1 MTAAVETAQ
10 RRRPAEIATR
20 VLSGMGLVGALICG
34 IATDTPTI
42 WGLLPI
48 VLFGALVVLGMGML
62 PAAVVST
69 VAALLVLLPSPAELG
84 GLAVDSITNQV
95 TLIGVIIVLG
105 AAVGEVM
112 RRTRVADVIVRGCVG
127 LVDGRGPVVSS
138 FAIMMACL
146 VLVAAL
152 GTLGGALAVAAPLV
166 IPVAARLGYTR
177 SATAAMMFVGG
188 CAGLALAP
196 FAGSNVAIMTA
207 ADAGYLQYLIYGA
220 LPLVAVSLLVGVP
233 VVQCMQRRT
242 ADFYDDSDIP
252 EAAVSPGR
260 RATTATA
267 VFAVILLAAVAWAIV
282 AGAGIVVP
290 LVVLPLLGVVT
301 GLVGGL
307 GPAGTI
313 RALGVGARSMLGM
326 LALFVL
332 LAALFVAI
340 EELGPFDVV
349 LDRYGDQMAG
359 LSPFALAI
367 AVALLGWVGVPGA
380 TAAQVVL
387 LDQLFGEIAATAGIG
402 LASWIVVLLFASKA
416 DTYGPF
422 PNANMIGA
430 MGLARCLNLRAILLT
445 GWAILVPACV
455 VYTVLI
461 YVETH

>member
-1 MTAAVETAQ
+1 MTATTVV
-10 RRRPAEIATR
+10 RKRPAELATR
-20 VLSGMGLVGALICG
+20 ILAGSGLAGALVCG
-34 IATDTPTI
+34 IVTGTPTI

-48 VLFGALVVLGMGML
+48 VLFGALVVLGLGML

-69 VAALLVLLPSPAELG
+69 VAALLVLLPSPGELG
-84 GLAVDSITNQV
+84 ALAVDSITNQV

-127 LVDGRGPVVSS
+127 LVDGRGPVVAS

-196 FAGSNVAIMTA
+196 FAGSNVAIMSA
-207 ADAGYLQYLIYGA
+207 ADAGYLQYLLYGA
-220 LPLVAVSLLVGVP
+220 LPLVVVSLLVGLP
-233 VVQCMQRRT
+233 VVRWMQRHS
-242 ADFYDDSDIP
+242 DDHYDESDMS
-252 EAAVSPGR
+252 ESLTSPGR
-260 RATTATA
+260 RAGVATA
-267 VFAVILLAAVAWAIV
+267 FFAVILLAAVTWAIV
-282 AGAGIVVP
+282 ANAGIVVP
-290 LVVLPLLGVVT
+290 LVALPLLGITT

-307 GPAGTI
+307 GLSGTL
-313 RALGVGARSMLGM
+313 RALGAGARGMLGM

-349 LDRYGDQMAG
+349 LDLYGDRMAG

-367 AVALLGWVGVPGA
+367 AIALLGWVGVPGA

-387 LDQLFGEIAATAGIG
+387 LDQLFGELAATAGISM
-402 LASWIVVLLFASKA
+402 ATWIVVLLFASKA
-416 DTYGPF
+416 DTYGPL

-445 GWAILVPACV
+445 GWAILLPACA
-455 VYTVLI
+455 VYTALI
-461 YVETH
+461 FLETH